1 MRRKRFA
8 LWICIALV
16 LVALLGNSRRSS
28 AQAGDPYSLIAAIN
42 GLRAA
47 NGLPELQSNGILM
60 SVAQS
65 HSDYQASIGQVTHT
79 GAGGTRPKDR
89 AAAAGYGGG
98 GTFFLSEN
106 IAGGTD
112 LSVDEVISWWLG
124 DAPHTQTMLGANYQ
138 DIGAGVSVSNGFVYY
153 TIDVGYVA
161 GSSNYTPP
169 GVGTP
174 VITTPGGPTA
184 IPVYMVQTATPNPD
198 GSVVHVVRSGQ
209 TLIGI
214 AIAYKITVAEIKG
227 MNNLTSDVI
236 YVGDTLVIHAANTP
250 GPTSTSTATTTPTR
264 AATATRNP
272 TRTSTPSVTPM
283 VTSSASPADPAQK
296 DASESGSDPLGTI
309 LVVAIIVLAVGGVIL
324 MVVGSMIK
332 RSDSG
337 EQS

>member
-1 MRRKRFA
+1 MRRKRFT
-8 LWICIALV
+8 LWLCFSLV
-16 LVALLGNSRRSS
+16 LLALFGNSMRSS

-42 GLRAA
+42 SLRAA

-98 GTFFLSEN
+98 ATFFLSEN

-112 LSVDEVISWWLG
+112 LSVDGVVSMWLG

-138 DIGAGVSVSNGFVYY
+138 DIGAGVSISNGFVYY

-161 GSSNYTPP
+161 GSSSYTPP
-169 GVGTP
+169 SAGTP
-174 VITTPGGPTA
+174 IITTPGGATV

-214 AIAYKITVAEIKG
+214 AIAYGVSVAEIKSL
-227 MNNLTSDVI
+227 NNLTSDAI
-236 YVGDTLVIHAANTP
+236 YVGDKLIIHEANTP
-250 GPTSTSTATTTPTR
+250 GPTSTTTATTTPTR

-272 TRTSTPSVTPM
+272 TRTPTPSITLLA
-283 VTSSASPADPAQK
+283 TASASQGDPQQK
-296 DASESGSDPLGTI
+296 DASQSGSDPLGSI

-337 EQS
+337 EQG